1 MPDKYGSGS
10 DRYCYPGSDTL
21 VNLLGIRDQDLLTEA
36 EAEFTAERYRTYQ
49 SSSDLSLQDFSLSHL
64 KQLHHHL
71 FQDLYSWAGELR
83 DVDIS
88 KGDTRF
94 CTWSRIEPEANRLLE
109 QVPGLA
115 LCSSKSELVVTV
127 ADLFCELN
135 LVHPFREGNG
145 RALRFFFEEMLFA
158 AGYSVTWPN
167 ISRESWIQ
175 ANVAGVNL
183 DLEPLKLIF
192 SQAISEQ

>member
-21 VNLLGIRDQDLLTEA
+21 INLLGIRDHDLLTEA

-49 SSSDLSLQDFSLSHL
+49 SSDLSLQDFSLSHL

-71 FQDLYSWAGELR
+71 FQDLYSWAGEL
-83 DVDIS
+83 
-88 KGDTRF
+88 
-94 CTWSRIEPEANRLLE
+94 
-109 QVPGLA
+109 
-115 LCSSKSELVVTV
+115 VVKV

-135 LVHPFREGNG
+135 VVHPFREGNG

-158 AGYSVTWPN
+158 TGYSITWPN
-167 ISRESWIQ
+167 VSRESWIE

-183 DLEPLKLIF
+183 DLEPLTLIF
-192 SQAISEQ
+192 SEAISEQ